1 MANKDAAKP
10 SSTRKVTGAHRDG
23 GFGRHGK
30 HQHMLESKKKKKV
43 ATLLNDAYIMKLI
56 SQWN

>member
-23 GFGRHGK
+23 GFGKR
-30 HQHMLESKKKKKV
+30 QHMLEPKKKKKV

-56 SQWN
+56 S